1 MKKGSKL
8 TLEEWRK
15 RMNELTVVFLGRS
28 IWSYEGINW
37 DYLHATGCRPLEVF
51 DALMEELRTVDALK
65 YCNDGMV
72 NV

>member
-8 TLEEWRK
+8 TLCEWRE
-15 RMNELTVVFLGRS
+15 RMNELTEIFLGRS
-28 IWSYEGINW
+28 IWSYEGIHW

-51 DALMEELRTVDALK
+51 DALMEELRAVK
-65 YCNDGMV
+65 ESEFSNDGLV